1 MGVVIVRFNRVVN
14 ACIIGILSQNT
25 VLSLSVPVFSVGACI
40 SIRIA
45 VGVRLGTGS
54 GNIAVLLWTR
64 APLPSFPQIQ
74 TLLSRGVCLCP
85 SFVSG

>member
-14 ACIIGILSQNT
+14 ACIIGILSQNII
-25 VLSLSVPVFSVGACI
+25 LSLSVPVFSVGACI

-54 GNIAVLLWTR
+54 GNIAVLLWIR
-64 APLPSFPQIQ
+64 APLPSFPQ
-74 TLLSRGVCLCP
+74 
-85 SFVSG
+85 VSSQIEEGKNAFRP